1 MYATISH
8 DVTSG
13 ASPTADVRA
22 AVVALVATRD
32 TFDLLSDTFI
42 CSIENAADFLDLVK
56 DLKKIGTDFP
66 DQFQFICTQHR
77 TNDLLRANDA
87 LPAAAKAIIAGA

>member
-1 MYATISH
+1 MYATVSH

-13 ASPTADVRA
+13 PEPIADVRQ
-22 AVVALVATRD
+22 AVRDLFAGRD

-42 CSIENAADFLDLVK
+42 SRIENAADFLDLVMG
-56 DLKKIGTDFP
+56 LKKIGTDFP

-77 TNDLLRANDA
+77 TNDLLRANEA
-87 LPAAAKAIIAGA
+87 LPAAARAIIAGT